1 MQLNPDLNKQGM
13 VNTIKQTFRERGLLG
28 FYRGYGA
35 LLMFSIPKNQVRF
48 GTYTFM
54 QTNVLHE
61 KSKLNNFI
69 CGLSAGAAEAVVVV
83 TPQETLKTKLIHD
96 KLSANPQYKN
106 VFHGIKTIVNQQGL
120 GGMYKGVV
128 PTLLKQSTNQG
139 VRFVVFEDTQ
149 KKLNQFLK
157 YKMLVDFLSGGFA
170 GFCSVMF
177 NNPIDVI
184 KTNMQSM
191 DAAKYGG
198 FFGVFNHILANEGPM
213 GFYKGVGPRLAR
225 VILDVALTFTI
236 YNQIKR
242 LVMHFI

>member
-1 MQLNPDLNKQGM
+1 
-13 VNTIKQTFRERGLLG
+13 
-28 FYRGYGA
+28 
-35 LLMFSIPKNQVRF
+35 
-48 GTYTFM
+48 
-54 QTNVLHE
+54 
-61 KSKLNNFI
+61 
-69 CGLSAGAAEAVVVV
+69 
-83 TPQETLKTKLIHD
+83 
-96 KLSANPQYKN
+96 
-106 VFHGIKTIVNQQGL
+106 
-120 GGMYKGVV
+120 MYKGVV

-149 KKLNQFLK
+149 KKLNTFIK
-157 YKMLVDFLSGGFA
+157 YKILVDLLSGGFA

-184 KTNMQSM
+184 KTNLQSLE
-191 DAAKYGG
+191 AQKYGG
-198 FFGVFNHILANEGPM
+198 FLGAFSYIMTHEGPM